1 MKKSKLELKNFIW
14 NIVGSTAFGF
24 TSLFFMII
32 VTRIN
37 GLDSA
42 GFFTY
47 CFANACVFW
56 TIAAYSGRTYQI
68 TETDKKIKDTD
79 YFYNRI
85 TTSIFALVA
94 VTIFCLITKSMA
106 EKFTLSIILTVYR
119 SIEAIIES
127 MQAVA
132 QRNGELYKAGISL
145 FIRTLILVLVFVAV
159 DLITH
164 NLIITGLS
172 LIIVN
177 LLFLFTF
184 DYKNIKNKFSKSKFD
199 SQINKKLLCLGF
211 STFLYSFL
219 SIYVSS
225 ATKYAINSFTTDEI
239 QAIYGIII
247 MPASFLSMV
256 SNYLIQP
263 FLTKI
268 TSYINDSDIIGVKK
282 LLLKLSLGIIFVGV
296 FALGLCYLVGIPI
309 LEFVYSTELTEQK
322 INLIVILIGSIFY
335 SLVILLSSVFIAMR
349 KTFEQLV
356 LLIITAISALII
368 SNQFVKLSGINGAST
383 SYFVVMLIE
392 FILHLVTMFIILH
405 KKEKEWIN

>member
-1 MKKSKLELKNFIW
+1 MKKNKLELKNFIW

-42 GFFTY
+42 GVFTY
-47 CFANACVFW
+47 CFANACIFW
-56 TIAAYSGRTYQI
+56 TIAAYSGRTYQV

-85 TTSIFALVA
+85 TTSIFAIIA
-94 VTIFCLITKSMA
+94 VVIFCLITKSTA
-106 EKFTLSIILTVYR
+106 EKFILSVILTVYR

-145 FIRTLILVLVFVAV
+145 FVRTLILVTIFIIV
-159 DLITH
+159 DLMTH
-164 NLIITGLS
+164 NIILTGLS

-177 LLFLFTF
+177 LLFLFVV
-184 DYKNIKNKFSKSKFD
+184 DYRNIRNKFTKSKFD
-199 SQINKKLLCLGF
+199 NQINKKLLRLGF
-211 STFLYSFL
+211 SAFLYSFL

-225 ATKYAINSFTTDEI
+225 ATKYAINSFTTDDI

-263 FLTKI
+263 FLNKI
-268 TSYINDSDIIGVKK
+268 TSYINDKDNRGVKN
-282 LLLKLSLGIIFVGV
+282 LLLKLSLGIIFIGIL
-296 FALGLCYLVGIPI
+296 ALGLCYLVGIPV
-309 LEFVYSTELTEQK
+309 LEFVYSTELLEQK

-335 SLVILLSSVFIAMR
+335 SLAILLSSVFIAMR

-368 SNQFVKLSGINGAST
+368 SNEFVKFYGINGAST
-383 SYFVVMLIE
+383 SYLVVMFVE
-392 FILHLVTMFIILH
+392 FILHLVTMLIILH
-405 KKEKEWIN
+405 KKDKK